1 LKTAAT
7 IGAPRFNDGRDW
19 FMQKRFGLFT
29 HWGIF
34 SVAGWDSEE
43 MYLLYSP
50 RPGWRNRNRIAAC
63 D

>member
-1 LKTAAT
+1 
-7 IGAPRFNDGRDW
+7 
-19 FMQKRFGLFT
+19 MQKRFGLFT